1 MSVVEIKFKGENME
15 TIEITCTNNGKTKT
29 AEVIHQTDKYMKVI
43 VEGTQIFIEMFR
55 EDLNTPYTGHTA
67 GLEFEWQQ
75 KN

>member
-1 MSVVEIKFKGENME
+1 ME

-55 EDLNTPYTGHTA
+55 EDLNTPYTGHTT

>member
-1 MSVVEIKFKGENME
+1 ME
-15 TIEITCTNNGKTKT
+15 TVIEIVCTNNGKTKT
-29 AEVIHQTDKYMKVI
+29 AEVMQQTDKYMKVI

-67 GLEFEWQQ
+67 GLEFEWQP

>member
-1 MSVVEIKFKGENME
+1 ME

-29 AEVIHQTDKYMKVI
+29 AEVMQKTDKYMKVI

-67 GLEFEWQQ
+67 GLEFEWLP